1 LAFSLEKRRTVSEAL
16 DLNERTPYP
25 HAVGFVGGLLAL
37 FFTEISFHRAARRA
51 SHGAAK
57 KNLATRLSWQR

>member
-1 LAFSLEKRRTVSEAL
+1 LTFSLEKRRTVSEAL

-51 SHGAAK
+51 SHGYRFAE
-57 KNLATRLSWQR
+57 LWQRITFSR